1 MFSEQKLPVST
12 PPEQIWTLRYREQC
26 TKWAGLSTQT
36 AISTESAHQNDLT
49 RCAVYTQYVILRS
62 PRIVPV
68 TNLNEAVP
76 RTFHSARNMNAC
88 VPRTCSEN
96 ILPGFCTENIY
107 ERAPNFSF
115 ISFCIKMLK
124 NKAQIAARER
134 QKPRELPGH
143 LSGHWTPAAPYWG
156 TSGFSLVMCMRAH
169 NLLRPPPLNENP
181 GLAPVVYTVPI
192 FQINIR
198 LKYNTLTWPPPKKK
212 KKKKTNKNTHTRKT
226 KHNKKVTP
234 PPPLIRM
241 A

>member
-107 ERAPNFSF
+107 ERARRLSI
-115 ISFCIKMLK
+115 ISSGAKAGSNCSRSMKGHKKCDRMNLK
-124 NKAQIAARER
+124 LLDCLWPYLTGYSMIQW
-134 QKPRELPGH
+134 
-143 LSGHWTPAAPYWG
+143 LSATAW
-156 TSGFSLVMCMRAH
+156 
-169 NLLRPPPLNENP
+169 
-181 GLAPVVYTVPI
+181 
-192 FQINIR
+192 
-198 LKYNTLTWPPPKKK
+198 
-212 KKKKTNKNTHTRKT
+212 
-226 KHNKKVTP
+226 
-234 PPPLIRM
+234 
-241 A
+241 

>member
-107 ERAPNFSF
+107 ERALILLNAIWIPFLSLECIICCYVRQVPASLDSF
-115 ISFCIKMLK
+115 MGTFVEYASNLKTINHSFCKWLLSLLVFNFIHTLLPRRNYTHQHPHFSSVRKLYPGNFNDTTLIIHTSKMLY
-124 NKAQIAARER
+124 
-134 QKPRELPGH
+134 H
-143 LSGHWTPAAPYWG
+143 H
-156 TSGFSLVMCMRAH
+156 
-169 NLLRPPPLNENP
+169 
-181 GLAPVVYTVPI
+181 
-192 FQINIR
+192 
-198 LKYNTLTWPPPKKK
+198 
-212 KKKKTNKNTHTRKT
+212 
-226 KHNKKVTP
+226 
-234 PPPLIRM
+234 
-241 A
+241 

>member
-107 ERAPNFSF
+107 ERAPCYPIWLYALPNWKKSNVNSWSQFSVHCKIF
-115 ISFCIKMLK
+115 GVNQDRIDREICDTVAWLHAVNTILVCVISMFNGILVH
-124 NKAQIAARER
+124 
-134 QKPRELPGH
+134 LPT
-143 LSGHWTPAAPYWG
+143 WWG
-156 TSGFSLVMCMRAH
+156 LYG
-169 NLLRPPPLNENP
+169 
-181 GLAPVVYTVPI
+181 
-192 FQINIR
+192 
-198 LKYNTLTWPPPKKK
+198 
-212 KKKKTNKNTHTRKT
+212 TNKVCIDKNVITIISCLHCHVKD
-226 KHNKKVTP
+226 NKWQ
-234 PPPLIRM
+234 LICIHSWCK
-241 A
+241 

>member
-1 MFSEQKLPVST
+1 MLRVAQSTIEGKAYRAFTLVLGTVPAGTCSRNMFSVHTISSSMNDVLKRIVPARTVPAGTWSNHGQTMFSEQKLPVST

-107 ERAPNFSF
+107 ERAPYVLLHKVGRLNVILNSNPRGFP
-115 ISFCIKMLK
+115 MLDF
-124 NKAQIAARER
+124 
-134 QKPRELPGH
+134 GM
-143 LSGHWTPAAPYWG
+143 WG
-156 TSGFSLVMCMRAH
+156 
-169 NLLRPPPLNENP
+169 
-181 GLAPVVYTVPI
+181 
-192 FQINIR
+192 
-198 LKYNTLTWPPPKKK
+198 
-212 KKKKTNKNTHTRKT
+212 
-226 KHNKKVTP
+226 
-234 PPPLIRM
+234 
-241 A
+241 